1 MESKTRGIVLR
12 TVKINDNKLIV
23 DFLSRE
29 EGRLSAVWKITTS
42 RTSKVRRQYFQPMTI
57 LNVNLERSPRQHMSR
72 IKEAQIAIPYS
83 SISLDG
89 NKMAI
94 TFFLA
99 EFMNYATR
107 SMHTD
112 ALLYDFVEQS
122 LTWLDASNKG
132 IANFHLMFMVRMSL
146 FLGFQPDMSTYEEG
160 ALFDLREGAMTD
172 TVPLHSAWLSPE
184 ESALAPLLLRMDFNT
199 MHLFRLN
206 REQRRRILDVL
217 TDYYRLHVPEF
228 PELKS
233 LEILREI
240 LGN

>member
-1 MESKTRGIVLR
+1 MESKTHGIVLR

-29 EGRLSAVWKITTS
+29 EGRVSAVWKVSNS

-89 NKMAI
+89 DKMAI

-146 FLGFQPDMSTYEEG
+146 FLGFQPDMSTYKEG
-160 ALFDLREGAMTD
+160 ALFDLREGVFCTTA
-172 TVPLHSAWLSPE
+172 PLHSDFLNAEDAKKMQILMRMSP
-184 ESALAPLLLRMDFNT
+184 SNL
-199 MHLFRLN
+199 HLFPLSRNERN
-206 REQRRRILDVL
+206 RIIDITLM
-217 TDYYRLHVPEF
+217 YYRLHIPQFGEM
-228 PELKS
+228 KT
-233 LEILREI
+233 LEVLRE
-240 LGN
+240 L

>member
-12 TVKINDNKLIV
+12 TVKINDSKLIV

-29 EGRLSAVWKITTS
+29 EGRLPAVWKITTS

-160 ALFDLREGAMTD
+160 ALFDLREGIFCTTA
-172 TVPLHSAWLSPE
+172 PLHSDFLNAEDAKKMQILMRMSP
-184 ESALAPLLLRMDFNT
+184 SNL
-199 MHLFRLN
+199 HLFPLSRNERN
-206 REQRRRILDVL
+206 RIIDITLK
-217 TDYYRLHVPEF
+217 YYRLHIPQFGEM
-228 PELKS
+228 KT
-233 LEILREI
+233 LEVLRE
-240 LGN
+240 L

>member
-89 NKMAI
+89 DKMAI

-146 FLGFQPDMSTYEEG
+146 FLGFRPDMSTYEEG
-160 ALFDLREGAMTD
+160 ALFDLREGIFCTTA
-172 TVPLHSAWLSPE
+172 PLHSDFLNAEDAKKMQILMRMSP
-184 ESALAPLLLRMDFNT
+184 SNL
-199 MHLFRLN
+199 HLFPLSRNERN
-206 REQRRRILDVL
+206 RIIDITLM
-217 TDYYRLHVPEF
+217 YYRLHIPQFGEM
-228 PELKS
+228 KT
-233 LEILREI
+233 LEVLRE
-240 LGN
+240 L

>member
-57 LNVNLERSPRQHMSR
+57 LNVNLERSPRHHMSS

-89 NKMAI
+89 DKMAI

-146 FLGFQPDMSTYEEG
+146 FLGFQPDMSTYKEG
-160 ALFDLREGAMTD
+160 ALFDLREGVFCTTA
-172 TVPLHSAWLSPE
+172 PLHSDFLNAEDAKKMQILMRMSP
-184 ESALAPLLLRMDFNT
+184 SNL
-199 MHLFRLN
+199 HLFPLSRNERN
-206 REQRRRILDVL
+206 RIIDITLM
-217 TDYYRLHVPEF
+217 YYRLHIPQFGEM
-228 PELKS
+228 KT
-233 LEILREI
+233 LEVLRE
-240 LGN
+240 L

>member
-1 MESKTRGIVLR
+1 MESKTHGIVLR

-29 EGRLSAVWKITTS
+29 EGRVSAVWKITTS

-57 LNVNLERSPRQHMSR
+57 LNIYLERSPRQHMAR
-72 IKEAQIAIPYS
+72 IKEAQIATPYS

-89 NKMAI
+89 SKMAI

-99 EFMNYATR
+99 EFLNYATR

-122 LTWLDASNKG
+122 LIWLDASNKG

-160 ALFDLREGAMTD
+160 TLFDLREGVFCTSA
-172 TVPLHSAWLSPE
+172 PLHPDFLKADDAKKMQILMRMSP
-184 ESALAPLLLRMDFNT
+184 SNL
-199 MHLFRLN
+199 HLFPLSRQERN
-206 REQRRRILDVL
+206 RIIDITLM
-217 TDYYRLHVPEF
+217 YYRLHIPQFGEM
-228 PELKS
+228 KT
-233 LEILREI
+233 LEVLRE
-240 LGN
+240 L

>member
-89 NKMAI
+89 DKMAI

-146 FLGFQPDMSTYEEG
+146 FLGFQPDMSTYKEG
-160 ALFDLREGAMTD
+160 ALFDLREGVFCTTA
-172 TVPLHSAWLSPE
+172 PLHSDFLNAEDAKKMQILMRMSP
-184 ESALAPLLLRMDFNT
+184 SNL
-199 MHLFRLN
+199 HLFPLSRNERN
-206 REQRRRILDVL
+206 RIIDITLM
-217 TDYYRLHVPEF
+217 YYRLHIPQFGEM
-228 PELKS
+228 KT
-233 LEILREI
+233 LEVLRE
-240 LGN
+240 L

>member
-89 NKMAI
+89 DKMAI

-122 LTWLDASNKG
+122 LIWLDASNKG

-146 FLGFQPDMSTYEEG
+146 FLGFQPDMSTYGEG
-160 ALFDLREGAMTD
+160 ALFDLREGIFCTTA
-172 TVPLHSAWLSPE
+172 PLHSDFLNAEDAKKMQILMRMSP
-184 ESALAPLLLRMDFNT
+184 SNL
-199 MHLFRLN
+199 HLFPLSRNERN
-206 REQRRRILDVL
+206 RIIDITLM
-217 TDYYRLHVPEF
+217 YYRLHIPQFGEM
-228 PELKS
+228 KT
-233 LEILREI
+233 LEVLRE
-240 LGN
+240 L

>member
-42 RTSKVRRQYFQPMTI
+42 RTAKVRRQYFQPMTI

-112 ALLYDFVEQS
+112 ALLYDFV
-122 LTWLDASNKG
+122 
-132 IANFHLMFMVRMSL
+132 
-146 FLGFQPDMSTYEEG
+146 
-160 ALFDLREGAMTD
+160 
-172 TVPLHSAWLSPE
+172 
-184 ESALAPLLLRMDFNT
+184 
-199 MHLFRLN
+199 
-206 REQRRRILDVL
+206 
-217 TDYYRLHVPEF
+217 
-228 PELKS
+228 
-233 LEILREI
+233 
-240 LGN
+240 

>member
-89 NKMAI
+89 DKMAI

-160 ALFDLREGAMTD
+160 ALFDLREGTFCTTA
-172 TVPLHSAWLSPE
+172 PLHSDFLNAEDAKKMQILMRMSP
-184 ESALAPLLLRMDFNT
+184 SNL
-199 MHLFRLN
+199 HLFPLSRNERN
-206 REQRRRILDVL
+206 RIIDITLM
-217 TDYYRLHVPEF
+217 YYRLHIPQFGEM
-228 PELKS
+228 KT
-233 LEILREI
+233 LEVLRE
-240 LGN
+240 L

>member
-1 MESKTRGIVLR
+1 MESKTRCIVLR
-12 TVKINDNKLIV
+12 TVKINDNKIIV

-29 EGRLSAVWKITTS
+29 EGRLSAVWKVTTS

-57 LNVNLERSPRQHMSR
+57 LNVNLERSPRQNISR

-83 SISLDG
+83 SISLDAS
-89 NKMAI
+89 KMAI

-99 EFMNYATR
+99 EFLNYATR

-146 FLGFQPDMSTYEEG
+146 FLGFQPDMASYEEG
-160 ALFDLREGAMTD
+160 ALFDLREGAFCPSA
-172 TVPLHSAWLSPE
+172 PLHSDFLSAE
-184 ESALAPLLLRMDFNT
+184 DAKKMQIIMRMSPSNL
-199 MHLFRLN
+199 HLFPLSRNERN
-206 REQRRRILDVL
+206 RIIDITLM
-217 TDYYRLHVPEF
+217 YYRLHIPQFGEM
-228 PELKS
+228 KT
-233 LEILREI
+233 LEVLRE
-240 LGN
+240 L

>member
-89 NKMAI
+89 DKMAI

-146 FLGFQPDMSTYEEG
+146 FLGFQPDMSTYKEG
-160 ALFDLREGAMTD
+160 ALFDLREGVFCTTA
-172 TVPLHSAWLSPE
+172 PLHSDFLNAEDAKKMQILMRMSP
-184 ESALAPLLLRMDFNT
+184 SNL
-199 MHLFRLN
+199 HLFPLSRNERN
-206 REQRRRILDVL
+206 RIIDITLM
-217 TDYYRLHVPEF
+217 YYRLHIPQFGEMKTPEV
-228 PELKS
+228 
-233 LEILREI
+233 LRE
-240 LGN
+240 L

>member
-122 LTWLDASNKG
+122 LIWLDASNKG

-146 FLGFQPDMSTYEEG
+146 FLGFQPDMSTYGEG
-160 ALFDLREGAMTD
+160 ALFDLREGIFCTTA
-172 TVPLHSAWLSPE
+172 PLHSDFLNAEDAKKMQILMRMSP
-184 ESALAPLLLRMDFNT
+184 SNL
-199 MHLFRLN
+199 HLFPLSRNERN
-206 REQRRRILDVL
+206 RIIDITLM
-217 TDYYRLHVPEF
+217 YYRLHIPQFGEM
-228 PELKS
+228 KT
-233 LEILREI
+233 LEVLRE
-240 LGN
+240 L